1 MSFDIEKMN
10 KLPPGA
16 RFLDINDFWYF
27 PNRWVVKFLYPLSI
41 TPTHITIISLIAGLV
56 SVGFYTIDTSAGLM
70 WGALFL
76 YLKIFLDNVD
86 GNLARVRGETSRLG
100 RFLDSLTDF
109 MVSFLVYLVL
119 TLRLVNETNNSLY
132 WCLGGLAFLSCLIQ
146 CSYFVYYLVKYTAIS
161 GTYLCNRMDENITE
175 EENEAYDRGDLS
187 MLVYFLHRTHILLYG
202 WQDKTIECFD
212 RLSKRLGPQKN
223 LQKLSEK
230 DWYGDKIFLT
240 LISPLCLCTNN
251 MLLVFFSLA
260 DKIELGL
267 WFVVMVGNSCLLILQ
282 VWKIVKARNNLDSG
296 R

>member
-1 MSFDIEKMN
+1 MSFDIEKMS

-27 PNRWVVKFLYPLSI
+27 PNRWVVKFLYPLPI

-56 SVGFYTIDTSAGLM
+56 SVRFYMIDTSAGLM

-119 TLRLVNETNNSLY
+119 TLRLVDETNNSLY
-132 WCLGGLAFLSCLIQ
+132 WCLGGLAFLSCLMQ

-161 GTYLCNRMDENITE
+161 GTYLYNRVDEDITE

-187 MLVYFLHRTHILLYG
+187 MLVYFLHRAHILLYG
-202 WQDKTIECFD
+202 WQDKTIEWFD
-212 RLSKRLGPQKN
+212 RLSKRLGSKKP
-223 LQKLSEK
+223 QKLSEK
-230 DWYGDKIFLT
+230 NWYGDKVFLT

-260 DKIELGL
+260 DEIELGL
-267 WFVVMVGNSCLLILQ
+267 WFVVIVGNACLLILQ
-282 VWKIVKARNNLDSG
+282 IWKIVKAKKNLVFG
-296 R
+296 G

>member
-1 MSFDIEKMN
+1 MSFDIEKMS

-27 PNRWVVKFLYPLSI
+27 PNRWVVKFLYPLPI

-56 SVGFYTIDTSAGLM
+56 SVRFYMIDTSAGLM

-109 MVSFLVYLVL
+109 MVSLLVYLVL
-119 TLRLVNETNNSLY
+119 TLRLVDETNNSLY
-132 WCLGGLAFLSCLIQ
+132 WCLGGLAFLSCLMQ

-161 GTYLCNRMDENITE
+161 GTYLYNRVDEDITE

-187 MLVYFLHRTHILLYG
+187 MLVYFLHRAHILLYG
-202 WQDKTIECFD
+202 WQDKTIEWFD
-212 RLSKRLGPQKN
+212 RLSKRLGSKKP
-223 LQKLSEK
+223 QKLSEK
-230 DWYGDKIFLT
+230 NWYGDKVFLT

-260 DKIELGL
+260 DEIELGL
-267 WFVVMVGNSCLLILQ
+267 WFIVIVGNACLLILQ
-282 VWKIVKARNNLDSG
+282 VWKIAKAKKSLVFG
-296 R
+296 G

>member
-1 MSFDIEKMN
+1 MSFDIEKMS

-27 PNRWVVKFLYPLSI
+27 PNRWVVKFLYPLPI

-56 SVGFYTIDTSAGLM
+56 SVRFYMIDTSAGLM

-109 MVSFLVYLVL
+109 MVGFLVYLVL
-119 TLRLVNETNNSLY
+119 TLRLVDETNNSLY
-132 WCLGGLAFLSCLIQ
+132 WCLGGLAFLSCLMQ

-161 GTYLCNRMDENITE
+161 GTYLYNRVDEDITE

-187 MLVYFLHRTHILLYG
+187 MLVYFLHRAHIFLYG
-202 WQDKTIECFD
+202 WQDKTIEWFD
-212 RLSKRLGPQKN
+212 RLSKRLGSKKP
-223 LQKLSEK
+223 QKLSEK
-230 DWYGDKIFLT
+230 NWYGDKVFLT

-260 DKIELGL
+260 DEIELGL
-267 WFVVMVGNSCLLILQ
+267 WFVVIVGNACLLILQ
-282 VWKIVKARNNLDSG
+282 IWKIVKAKKNLVFG
-296 R
+296 G

>member
-1 MSFDIEKMN
+1 MSFDIEKMS

-27 PNRWVVKFLYPLSI
+27 PNRWVVKFLYPLPI

-56 SVGFYTIDTSAGLM
+56 SVRFYMIDTSSGLM

-119 TLRLVNETNNSLY
+119 TLRLVDETNNSLY
-132 WCLGGLAFLSCLIQ
+132 WCLGGLAFLSCLMQ

-161 GTYLCNRMDENITE
+161 GTYLYNRVDEDITE

-187 MLVYFLHRTHILLYG
+187 MLVYFLHRAHILLYG
-202 WQDKTIECFD
+202 WQDKTIEWFD
-212 RLSKRLGPQKN
+212 RLSKRLGSKKP
-223 LQKLSEK
+223 QKLSEK
-230 DWYGDKIFLT
+230 NWYGDKVFLT

-260 DKIELGL
+260 DEIELGL
-267 WFVVMVGNSCLLILQ
+267 WFVVIVGNACLLILQ
-282 VWKIVKARNNLDSG
+282 IWKIVKAKKNLVFG
-296 R
+296 G

>member
-1 MSFDIEKMN
+1 MSFDIEKMS

-27 PNRWVVKFLYPLSI
+27 PNRWVVKFLYPLPV

-56 SVGFYTIDTSAGLM
+56 SVRFYMIDTSAGLM

-119 TLRLVNETNNSLY
+119 TLRLVDETNNSLY
-132 WCLGGLAFLSCLIQ
+132 WYLGGLAFLSCLMQ

-161 GTYLCNRMDENITE
+161 GTYLYNRVDEDITE

-187 MLVYFLHRTHILLYG
+187 MLVYFLHRAHILLYG
-202 WQDKTIECFD
+202 WQDKTIEWFD
-212 RLSKRLGPQKN
+212 RLSKRLGSKKP
-223 LQKLSEK
+223 QKLSEK
-230 DWYGDKIFLT
+230 NWYGDKVFLT

-260 DKIELGL
+260 DEIELGL
-267 WFVVMVGNSCLLILQ
+267 WFVVIVGNACLLILQ
-282 VWKIVKARNNLDSG
+282 VWKITKAKKNLVFG
-296 R
+296 E

>member
-1 MSFDIEKMN
+1 MSFDIEKMS

-27 PNRWVVKFLYPLSI
+27 PNRWVVKFLYPLPI

-56 SVGFYTIDTSAGLM
+56 SVRFYMIDTSAGLM

-109 MVSFLVYLVL
+109 MVGFLVYLVL
-119 TLRLVNETNNSLY
+119 TLRLVDETNNSLY
-132 WCLGGLAFLSCLIQ
+132 WCLGGLAFLSCLMQ

-161 GTYLCNRMDENITE
+161 GTYLYNRVDEDITE

-187 MLVYFLHRTHILLYG
+187 MLVYFLHRAHILLYG
-202 WQDKTIECFD
+202 WQDKTIEWFD
-212 RLSKRLGPQKN
+212 RLSKRLGSKKP
-223 LQKLSEK
+223 QKLSEK
-230 DWYGDKIFLT
+230 NWYGDKVFLT

-260 DKIELGL
+260 DEIELGL
-267 WFVVMVGNSCLLILQ
+267 WFVVIVGNACLLILQ
-282 VWKIVKARNNLDSG
+282 IWKIVKAKKNLVFG
-296 R
+296 A

>member
-1 MSFDIEKMN
+1 MSFDIEKMS

-27 PNRWVVKFLYPLSI
+27 PNRWVVKFLYPLPI

-56 SVGFYTIDTSAGLM
+56 SVRFYMIDTSAGLM

-109 MVSFLVYLVL
+109 TVSFLVYLVL
-119 TLRLVNETNNSLY
+119 TLRLVDETNNSLY
-132 WCLGGLAFLSCLIQ
+132 WCLGGLAFLSCLMQ

-161 GTYLCNRMDENITE
+161 GTYLYNRVDEDITE

-187 MLVYFLHRTHILLYG
+187 MLVYFLHRAHILLYG
-202 WQDKTIECFD
+202 WQDKTIEWFD
-212 RLSKRLGPQKN
+212 RLSKRLGSKKP
-223 LQKLSEK
+223 QKLSEK
-230 DWYGDKIFLT
+230 NWYGDKVFLT

-260 DKIELGL
+260 DEIELGL
-267 WFVVMVGNSCLLILQ
+267 WFVVIVGNACLLILQ
-282 VWKIVKARNNLDSG
+282 IWKIVKAKKNLVFG
-296 R
+296 G

>member
-1 MSFDIEKMN
+1 MSFDIEKMS

-27 PNRWVVKFLYPLSI
+27 PNRWVVKFLYPLPI

-56 SVGFYTIDTSAGLM
+56 SVRFYMIDTSAGLM

-119 TLRLVNETNNSLY
+119 TLRLVDETNNSLY
-132 WCLGGLAFLSCLIQ
+132 WYLGGLAFLSCLMQ

-161 GTYLCNRMDENITE
+161 GTYLYNRVDEDITE

-187 MLVYFLHRTHILLYG
+187 MLVYFLHRAHILLYG
-202 WQDKTIECFD
+202 WQDKTIEWFD
-212 RLSKRLGPQKN
+212 RLSKRLGSKKP
-223 LQKLSEK
+223 QKLSEK
-230 DWYGDKIFLT
+230 NWYGDKVFLT

-260 DKIELGL
+260 DEIELGL
-267 WFVVMVGNSCLLILQ
+267 WFVVIVGNACLLILQ
-282 VWKIVKARNNLDSG
+282 VWKIVKAKKNLVFVG
-296 R
+296 

>member
-1 MSFDIEKMN
+1 MSFDIEKMS

-27 PNRWVVKFLYPLSI
+27 PNRWVVKFLYPLPI

-56 SVGFYTIDTSAGLM
+56 SVRFYMIDTSAGLM

-109 MVSFLVYLVL
+109 MVSLLVYLVL
-119 TLRLVNETNNSLY
+119 TLRLVDETNNSLY
-132 WCLGGLAFLSCLIQ
+132 WYLGGLAFLSCLMQ

-161 GTYLCNRMDENITE
+161 GTYLYNRVDEDITE

-187 MLVYFLHRTHILLYG
+187 MLVYFLHRAHILLYG
-202 WQDKTIECFD
+202 WQDKTIEWFD
-212 RLSKRLGPQKN
+212 RLSKRLGSKKP
-223 LQKLSEK
+223 QKLSEK
-230 DWYGDKIFLT
+230 NWYGDKVFLT

-260 DKIELGL
+260 DEIELGL
-267 WFVVMVGNSCLLILQ
+267 WFIVIVGNSCLLILQ
-282 VWKIVKARNNLDSG
+282 VWKIAKAKKNLVFG
-296 R
+296 G

>member
-1 MSFDIEKMN
+1 MSFDIEKMS

-27 PNRWVVKFLYPLSI
+27 PNRWVVKFLYPLPI

-56 SVGFYTIDTSAGLM
+56 SVRFYMIDTSAGLM

-109 MVSFLVYLVL
+109 MVSLLVYLVL
-119 TLRLVNETNNSLY
+119 TLRLVDETNNSLY
-132 WCLGGLAFLSCLIQ
+132 WCLGGLAFLSCLMQ

-161 GTYLCNRMDENITE
+161 GTYLYNRVDEDITE

-187 MLVYFLHRTHILLYG
+187 MLVYFLHRAHILLYG
-202 WQDKTIECFD
+202 WQDKTIEWFD
-212 RLSKRLGPQKN
+212 RLSKRLGSKKP
-223 LQKLSEK
+223 QKLSEK
-230 DWYGDKIFLT
+230 NWYGDKVFLT

-260 DKIELGL
+260 DEIELGL
-267 WFVVMVGNSCLLILQ
+267 WFVVIVGNACLLILQ
-282 VWKIVKARNNLDSG
+282 IWKIVKAKKNLVFG
-296 R
+296 G

>member
-1 MSFDIEKMN
+1 MSFDIEKMS
-10 KLPPGA
+10 KLPSGA

-27 PNRWVVKFLYPLSI
+27 PNRWVVKFLYPLPI

-56 SVGFYTIDTSAGLM
+56 SVRFYMIDTSAGLM

-76 YLKIFLDNVD
+76 YLKIFLNNVD

-109 MVSFLVYLVL
+109 MVGFLVYLVL
-119 TLRLVNETNNSLY
+119 TLRLVDETNNSLY
-132 WCLGGLAFLSCLIQ
+132 WCLGGLAFLSCLMQ

-161 GTYLCNRMDENITE
+161 GTYLYNRVDEDITE

-187 MLVYFLHRTHILLYG
+187 MLVYFLHRAHILLYG
-202 WQDKTIECFD
+202 WQDKTIEWFD
-212 RLSKRLGPQKN
+212 RLSKRLGSKKP
-223 LQKLSEK
+223 QKLSEK
-230 DWYGDKIFLT
+230 NWYGDKVFLT

-260 DKIELGL
+260 DEIELGL
-267 WFVVMVGNSCLLILQ
+267 WFVVIVGNACLLILQ
-282 VWKIVKARNNLDSG
+282 IWKIGKAKKNLVFG
-296 R
+296 G

>member
-1 MSFDIEKMN
+1 MSFDIEKMS
-10 KLPPGA
+10 KLPSGA

-27 PNRWVVKFLYPLSI
+27 PNRWVVKFLYPLPI

-56 SVGFYTIDTSAGLM
+56 SVRFYMIDTSAGLM

-109 MVSFLVYLVL
+109 MVGFLVYLVL
-119 TLRLVNETNNSLY
+119 TLRLVDETNNSLY
-132 WCLGGLAFLSCLIQ
+132 WCLGGLAFLSCLMQ

-161 GTYLCNRMDENITE
+161 GTYLYNRVDEDITE

-187 MLVYFLHRTHILLYG
+187 MLVYFLHRAHILLYG
-202 WQDKTIECFD
+202 WQDKTIEWFD
-212 RLSKRLGPQKN
+212 RLSKRLGSKKP
-223 LQKLSEK
+223 QKLSEK
-230 DWYGDKIFLT
+230 NWYGDKVFLT

-260 DKIELGL
+260 DEIELGL
-267 WFVVMVGNSCLLILQ
+267 WFVVIVGNACLLILQ
-282 VWKIVKARNNLDSG
+282 IWKIVKAKKNLVFG
-296 R
+296 G